1 MITGKFLLLKA
12 GTVASFN
19 QSFMKWLLTRIA
31 LFSALLFLITNCS
44 SIKKTSK
51 NVLLG
56 SARIAEDEEI
66 YIPQIKSERKNFFP
80 VSSAENKWVDSV
92 YSQLSFDEK
101 VGQLFMVA
109 AYSNKDTV
117 HTNAIEK
124 LVRDY
129 KIGGLIFFQGGPMRQ
144 AKLTNKY
151 QSLTKVPLFIGIDA
165 EWGLSMR
172 IDSTFRYPFNMTLGA
187 IKDLNLVQKVGIC
200 LAKESKRMGIQFNF
214 APVLDINTNPKNP
227 IIGYRSFGES
237 KVNVTEHAIAFMNGV
252 QSQGVFS
259 TGKHFPG
266 HGDTSTDSHSTLPI
280 VNASLDHLEKVE
292 LYPYKRMFDEGLVSV
307 MVAHLNVP
315 SLEPREGYP
324 TSISHH
330 VVTDVLKNELGFE
343 GLIFTDALNMKG
355 ASNFKKPGDIDLEA
369 FLAGNDI
376 LLYAENVPLA
386 SEKICMAFQ
395 DGIITESRL
404 EESVKKILHY
414 KFKAGLNNFKPI
426 EEINL
431 YNDLNPISNEAL
443 QYQLYENAV
452 TVVKNSN
459 VLPIKNLNQKIA
471 YIKLGEDTNNSF
483 VTTLKKYTEIT
494 EVFDENIDSLMT
506 KLNNFQTV
514 IIGYHKSDKTWW
526 KSPELSDN
534 ELQLIDKIASQK
546 KVILDCF
553 AKPYSLS
560 KITNFDAIESVVV
573 SYQNSY
579 IAQEVSAE
587 LIFGAIESKGKLPV
601 SINDIYKA
609 GDGLTTEKLNRL
621 GFTIPENVGVSSEK
635 LAQIEKI
642 TQKAI
647 DGKMAPGMQV
657 LVARKGKVI
666 YQKSFGYQTYEN
678 TIKVKNSDLYDVASV
693 TKIVATLPNV
703 MQLYDKKKV
712 TLETTLA
719 EMLPIF
725 KGSNKQQITF
735 KELLSHNGRM
745 QAWIPFYKSTL
756 DSAKIPL
763 EKYYRKVGSEG
774 FNKRVSDSLFLSD
787 DYYDTI
793 LKKIINS
800 PLIDKKEYR
809 YSDFTF
815 IILKQYLEKVTG
827 KPLDELANDNFY
839 KTLGMNYTVYNP
851 LKKFD
856 KSAIAPTEID
866 DYFRHDTIQGYVHDM
881 EAAMEN
887 GVGGHAGIFS
897 NAMDIAKIMQM
908 YLQKGNYGGIQYF
921 TPETFNTFNTCWFC
935 ADGNRRGLG
944 FDKPQL
950 SGSGPTCGC
959 VSMSSFGHTG
969 FTGTIAWADPETDL
983 VYVFLS
989 NRTFPDSN
997 LPNKLSKENIRE
1009 AIQKIIQEAIIDK

>member
-1 MITGKFLLLKA
+1 MRSLL
-12 GTVASFN
+12 F
-19 QSFMKWLLTRIA
+19 RIA
-31 LFSALLFLITNCS
+31 FLSALLFLVANCAS
-44 SIKKTSK
+44 TK
-51 NVLLG
+51 NSTKRFALG
-56 SARIAEDEEI
+56 KAGIAEDEEI
-66 YIPQIKSERKNFFP
+66 YIPHIKSERKNFFP
-80 VSSAENKWVDSV
+80 ITYAENKWVDSI
-92 YSQLSFDEK
+92 YNQMTFNEK

-109 AYSNKDTV
+109 AYSNKDTT

-129 KIGGLIFFQGGPMRQ
+129 KIGGLIFFQGGPKRQ

-151 QSLTKVPLFIGIDA
+151 QSLAKVPLFIGIDA
-165 EWGLSMR
+165 EWGMSMR
-172 IDSTFRYPFNMTLGA
+172 LDSTFRYPFNMTLGA
-187 IKDLNLVQKVGIC
+187 IKDLNLVEKVGVSM
-200 LAKESKRMGIQFNF
+200 AKESKRMGVHFNF

-237 KVNVTEHAIAFMNGV
+237 KVNVAEHAIALMNGA
-252 QSQGVFS
+252 QSQGIFS

-266 HGDTSTDSHSTLPI
+266 HGDTATDSHSTLPL
-280 VNASLDHLEKVE
+280 VTASLDHLEKVE

-315 SLEPREGYP
+315 SLEPRDGYP

-330 VVTDVLKNELGFE
+330 VVTDVLKNEMGFD

-376 LLYAENVPLA
+376 LLFAENVPLA
-386 SEKICMAFQ
+386 VEKICMAYQ
-395 DGIITESRL
+395 DGLITESRL

-414 KFKAGLNNFKPI
+414 KFKAGLGNYYPI

-431 YNDLNPISNEAL
+431 YNDLNPVSNQAL

-452 TVVKNSN
+452 TVVKNDE

-471 YIKLGEDTNNSF
+471 YVKLGDDSNVSF

-494 EVFDENIDSLMT
+494 EVYDSNIDSLMT
-506 KLNNFQTV
+506 KLKDFETV

-526 KSPELSDN
+526 KSPELSES
-534 ELQLIDKIASQK
+534 ELQWIAKIANQK

-560 KITNFDAIESVVV
+560 KIPSFEAIEGVIV
-573 SYQNSY
+573 SYQNGD

-587 LIFGAIESKGKLPV
+587 LIFGAIEAKGKLPV
-601 SINDIYKA
+601 SINENYRV
-609 GDGLTTEKLNRL
+609 GDGLTTAKLNRL
-621 GFTIPENVGVSSEK
+621 GFSTPENVGMSSEK
-635 LAQIEKI
+635 LSLIAKI
-642 TQKAI
+642 AQKAI

-666 YQKSFGYQTYEN
+666 YQKSFGFQTYDN
-678 TIKVKNSDLYDVASV
+678 KVKVKNSDLYDVASV
-693 TKIVATLPNV
+693 TKMVATLPNV

-712 TLETTLA
+712 TLETTLG

-735 KELLSHNGRM
+735 KELLSHYGRM
-745 QAWIPFYKSTL
+745 QAWIPFYKATL
-756 DSAKIPL
+756 DTAKIPL
-763 EKYYRKVGSEG
+763 EKYYRKVSTDG
-774 FNKRVSDSLFLSD
+774 FTKRVSDSLFLRD
-787 DYYDTI
+787 DYHDTI
-793 LKKIINS
+793 MKKIINS

-827 KPLDELANDNFY
+827 KPLDDLVNENFY
-839 KTLGMNYTVYNP
+839 QSLGMNNTLYNP

-856 KSAIAPTEID
+856 KSVIAPTEID
-866 DYFRHDTIQGYVHDM
+866 TYFRHDTIQGYVHDM

-897 NAMDIAKIMQM
+897 NAMDIAKMMQM
-908 YLQKGNYGGIQYF
+908 YLQKGNYGGVQYF
-921 TPETFNTFNTCWFC
+921 SPETFTTFNTCWYC
-935 ADGNRRGLG
+935 TEGNRRGLG

-950 SGSGPTCGC
+950 SGGGPTCGC
-959 VSMSSFGHTG
+959 VSKSSFGHTG
-969 FTGTIAWADPETDL
+969 FTGTIAWADPETDI

-989 NRTFPDSN
+989 NRTYPNDN
-997 LPNKLSKENIRE
+997 VNKLSKENIRE
-1009 AIQKIIQEAIIDK
+1009 DIQKIIQESIIEK